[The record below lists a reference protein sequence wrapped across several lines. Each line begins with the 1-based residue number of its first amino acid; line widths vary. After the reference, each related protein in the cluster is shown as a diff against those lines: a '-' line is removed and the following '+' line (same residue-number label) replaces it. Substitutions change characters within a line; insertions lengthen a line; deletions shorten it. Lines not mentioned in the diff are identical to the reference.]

1 MAFELFKQAIKDKT
15 MGAVILAVI
24 LFAYILMIASFYTQM
39 ASMGDMYAQII
50 SNPTFKAFLG
60 DEALAVTTYSGF
72 LGIEVLSYMGIVIG
86 AYIAFLTASFVAGEV
101 EQKTSDMLLSL
112 PVSRENV
119 IISRFL
125 ALVPLV
131 ALVMLAMLA
140 AVYAGALYV
149 NAEVQVEWFALA
161 LLYMG
166 VFVLA
171 VGAASLFISAL
182 LSDGRKSALVSIGVL
197 LAMYLIENIGSM
209 VTGIDWLRALSLFH
223 YLKLNTIAVS
233 HVVNWTSLGV
243 LVAVVVVFLVLS
255 VVAFKRRDINVS

>member
-15 MGAVILAVI
+15 MGAVIVAVI
-24 LFAYILMIASFYTQM
+24 LFAYILMIATFYTQV
-39 ASMGDMYAQII
+39 ASMGDMYAQIL
-50 SNPTFKAFLG
+50 SNPSFKALIG
-60 DEALAVTTYSGF
+60 DEALSVTTYGGF
-72 LGIEVLSYMGIVIG
+72 LGIEVLSYMGIVLG

-101 EQKTSDMLLSL
+101 EQKTSDLLLSL

-125 ALVPLV
+125 ALIPIV
-131 ALVMLAMLA
+131 ALIMLAMLA
-140 AVYAGALYV
+140 AIYVGALYV
-149 NAEVQVEWFALA
+149 NATVQIEWFAIA
-161 LLYMG
+161 MLYMG
-166 VFVLA
+166 IFVLA
-171 VGAASLFISAL
+171 VAAASLFISAL
-182 LSDGRKSALVSIGVL
+182 MSDGRTAALISIGVL

-243 LVAVVVVFLVLS
+243 LVAFTIVFLVLS
-255 VVAFKRRDINVS
+255 VIAFKRRDINIS